1 MNAYR
6 GEEVSFS
13 FEKDDDLR
21 FLQIYFDQKNTS
33 LILKSGKVPEYFR
46 IEDFATGERSIKIN
60 MTDSKGNI
68 LTESWTIQF
77 FEPPEII
84 TIFDEAEEEFGS
96 DGRVTNFRR
105 PKFKIGRVNVI
116 GQVSIKFNQ
125 NMYIRENINY
135 TKVFDVSIES

>member
-1 MNAYR
+1 
-6 GEEVSFS
+6 
-13 FEKDDDLR
+13 
-21 FLQIYFDQKNTS
+21 
-33 LILKSGKVPEYFR
+33 
-46 IEDFATGERSIKIN
+46 

-116 GQVSIKFNQ
+116 SQVSIKFNQ

-135 TKVFDVSIES
+135 TG